1 MAVPVAVAVKAGV
14 PAIDRA
20 AGINTGV
27 YTRLWSGGIPPIVQ
41 SYFDNISAWNWGVTD
56 PGELTALGADSAVSV
71 VQCGLCS
78 TVRSV

>member
-14 PAIDRA
+14 PASVRA
-20 AGINTGV
+20 AGVNTGV
-27 YTRLWSGGIPPIVQ
+27 DARLWRVGIPPIVQ

-56 PGELTALGADSAVSV
+56 PGELTALSAVSV
-71 VQCGLCS
+71 VQCGQCS